1 MKNQRNLNMKNQSLI
16 RRANI
21 KNKVNKKQQKWLI
34 SKLKIFQF
42 TKDKISLTVMELT
55 KMTIVIVKLLIQNIL
70 MVKKNPNLRMSL

>member
-1 MKNQRNLNMKNQSLI
+1 MNNQILI

-34 SKLKIFQF
+34 FKLKIIQF

-55 KMTIVIVKLLIQNIL
+55 KMTIVKVKLLFQIIL
-70 MVKKNPNLRMSL
+70 MMKKNPNLRMSL

>member
-1 MKNQRNLNMKNQSLI
+1 MKNQSLI

>member
-1 MKNQRNLNMKNQSLI
+1 MKNQSLI

-55 KMTIVIVKLLIQNIL
+55 KMTIVTVKLLIQNIL